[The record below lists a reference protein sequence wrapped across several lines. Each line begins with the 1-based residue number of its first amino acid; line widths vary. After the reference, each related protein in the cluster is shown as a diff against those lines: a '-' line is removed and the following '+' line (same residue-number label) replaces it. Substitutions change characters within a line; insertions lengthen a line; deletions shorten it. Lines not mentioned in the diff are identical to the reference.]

1 MSHDPQ
7 EPRWLEGETDPG
19 KQRLRQSLDEATPWS
34 ASEVRQRRVW
44 ARLQNLPQEGRRARK
59 ASRRAF
65 VLGAL
70 ATSAVGVVAFVFLER
85 LPSRRPE
92 VAPTVAAATPTPATA
107 TPGPE
112 VVPLPP
118 PAAAAASPAHPQA
131 LGPTQTVQTG
141 GGERLVRA
149 LGDGVEVEI
158 RPRSLLAVDE
168 QGTPEVRAGRVGFTV
183 TPQPP
188 GQHFTVRAGSYSVVV
203 VGTRFLVKVDGGVV
217 GVSVDEGVVEIR
229 DRKNVSLARVA
240 AGQSWSQPRGGR
252 VVAAAN
258 PRPPAPATGPDPE
271 QDLADAR
278 AARAGSNPRRAVT
291 IYQRLAGRGGPLAEN
306 ALYELGGI
314 YRDQLGD
321 PRRALAAWERY
332 RSRYPRGLLRA
343 EADLSIV
350 DTLSHLGDMKRALKE
365 ADAFLARYP
374 RSERR
379 AEVARVATEAR
390 RALGEPGAGPSD

>member
-1 MSHDPQ
+1 MSGDPQ

-19 KQRLRQSLDEATPWS
+19 KQRLREALDEATPWS

-44 ARLQNLPQEGRRARK
+44 ARLQNLPQEGRRARQ

-70 ATSAVGVVAFVFLER
+70 ATSAVGVVAFVLFDR
-85 LPSRRPE
+85 LPPRPPE
-92 VAPTVAAATPTPATA
+92 PAPTVAAATPAPAA
-107 TPGPE
+107 GPE
-112 VVPLPP
+112 VMPLPP
-118 PAAAAASPAHPQA
+118 PAAATTPSPARPQA

-149 LGDGVEVEI
+149 LRDGVEVEI
-158 RPRSLLAVDE
+158 RPRSVLAVDE

-183 TPQPP
+183 APQPP
-188 GQHFTVRAGSYSVVV
+188 GQHFTVRAGGFKVVV
-203 VGTRFLVKVDGGVV
+203 VGTRFLVKVDSGDV

-229 DRKNVSLARVA
+229 DRKNLSVARVT

-252 VVAAAN
+252 VAAAAN
-258 PRPPAPATGPDPE
+258 PRPPAPATEPDPD

-278 AARAGSNPRRAVT
+278 AARAASDPKRAVA

-321 PRRALAAWERY
+321 PRKALAAWERY

-379 AEVARVATEAR
+379 AEVTRVATEAR
-390 RALGEPGAGPSD
+390 RALGQSGAGPSD